1 MNNMLLKYFI
11 IPLITKHYL
20 LFLYIFLNFNSI
32 FQLLILGLLWIEI
45 YIFSTTFTRLFR
57 FHDPDHEFDKLTRL
71 ARFFFLIDF
80 LKILSFDIGLIEN

>member
-1 MNNMLLKYFI
+1 
-11 IPLITKHYL
+11 
-20 LFLYIFLNFNSI
+20 
-32 FQLLILGLLWIEI
+32 LWIEI

-57 FHDPDHEFDKLTRL
+57 FHDPDHEFDKLARL